1 MERGCMYIAKEETL
15 WSGVGKG
22 SEDQIGLPS
31 LFMLCPFLPRLL
43 GSPPSTTHDALQLRW
58 MMLPFSPYH
67 WKLPH
72 LSCDRIPTSPF
83 KLAIKRSKG
92 RKNCFIFCL
101 DLVFLSTFNLCTFR
115 TSWIVPQPKNRV
127 MKKYGV

>member
-1 MERGCMYIAKEETL
+1 MERGCMYIVEEETL

-31 LFMLCPFLPRLL
+31 LFMLCPFLSRWL
-43 GSPPSTTHDALQLRW
+43 GPPTSTSHDALQLRW
-58 MMLPFSPYH
+58 MMLPFSPHH

-72 LSCDRIPTSPF
+72 LSCDRIPASPF

-92 RKNCFIFCL
+92 RKKTVSSSLQSLYFFP
-101 DLVFLSTFNLCTFR
+101 LSISALLGILELSLSLKFE
-115 TSWIVPQPKNRV
+115 S
-127 MKKYGV
+127 